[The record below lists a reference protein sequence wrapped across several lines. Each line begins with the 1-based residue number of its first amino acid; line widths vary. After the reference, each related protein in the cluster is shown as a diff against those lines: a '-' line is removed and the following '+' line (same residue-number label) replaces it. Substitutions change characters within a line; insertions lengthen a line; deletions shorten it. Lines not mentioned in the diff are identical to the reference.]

1 MVVLGT
7 PQSKREQN
15 SIEFYKKICHG
26 IGIPLYEITDTGCVM
41 ADNVA
46 IANDIEQFMIMND
59 KPILNTDFKYYL
71 YNIFLSK
78 SSVTASNVQETDI
91 NLTSKFINHMN
102 YFHD

>member
-71 YNIFLSK
+71 YNILY
-78 SSVTASNVQETDI
+78 TIQHYGLID
-91 NLTSKFINHMN
+91 LTRLGITEIGTRI
-102 YFHD
+102 